1 MVLGGRN
8 HCNCYMR
15 VIASERRFPLNGQ
28 LSPRSQQASVSGILV
43 SNGASDGSATNGW
56 PSLLGTVCAVAS
68 ESDGYTSFIA
78 GEGGSTRGCS
88 ISRSLRVAKRG
99 GQSSCWFSEWARS
112 KASVHNWKKW
122 LRSLNPNSRTTR
134 SSRSRFS
141 SRTLV
146 VRFGFCCNLAVEE
159 FSMAKMLLT
168 QHFAVRKL
176 GRLSNNRAMLQ
187 GTTAKGNPNI
197 YVTNYEIRD
206 QNRNNFVT

>member
-1 MVLGGRN
+1 
-8 HCNCYMR
+8 MR
-15 VIASERRFPLNGQ
+15 
-28 LSPRSQQASVSGILV
+28 
-43 SNGASDGSATNGW
+43 DG
-56 PSLLGTVCAVAS
+56 
-68 ESDGYTSFIA
+68 A
-78 GEGGSTRGCS
+78 GEGGSIRGCS

-99 GQSSCWFSEWARS
+99 GQSSCWRSEWARI

-159 FSMAKMLLT
+159 FSMAKMLPT

>member
-1 MVLGGRN
+1 MGSCHPGLDG
-8 HCNCYMR
+8 
-15 VIASERRFPLNGQ
+15 P
-28 LSPRSQQASVSGILV
+28 SVSGILV
-43 SNGASDGSATNGW
+43 LVELLTAPPTNGW
-56 PSLLGTVCAVAS
+56 PSVLGTVCAVAS
-68 ESDGYTSFIA
+68 ESNGYTSFIA
-78 GEGGSTRGCS
+78 GEGGSIRGCS

-99 GQSSCWFSEWARS
+99 GQSSCWLSECARI

-159 FSMAKMLLT
+159 FSMAKMLPT